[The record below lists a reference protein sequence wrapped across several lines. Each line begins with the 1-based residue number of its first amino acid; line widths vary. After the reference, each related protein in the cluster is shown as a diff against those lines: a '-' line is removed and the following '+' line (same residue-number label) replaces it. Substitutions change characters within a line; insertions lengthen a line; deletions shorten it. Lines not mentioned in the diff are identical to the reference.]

1 MKRER
6 DELLDKSKEELIE
19 MIIAQREILENS
31 AKVNEQLRTM
41 TSENMEKTKIFKDMA
56 KKVEKIPKLK
66 NDNLRLDS
74 KVAYLTEEN
83 KKQSKLIQK
92 LDNENERLLQ
102 EIAILKKVPYVKHP
116 GGRPT
121 IFDEQTVAEIK
132 EYRKNTRASY
142 KDIALKYSCS
152 VGTIH
157 KLINEN
163 NNKK

>member
-1 MKRER
+1 MKISV
-6 DELLDKSKEELIE
+6 DELLDKSKEELVK
-19 MIIAQREILENS
+19 MIMTHSEIIENS
-31 AKVNEQLRTM
+31 TKVNEQLRAIA
-41 TSENMEKTKIFKDMA
+41 SENMEKTKVFTDMA

-66 NDNLRLDS
+66 NENLRLDS
-74 KVAYLTEEN
+74 KIAYLTEEN

-102 EIAILKKVPYVKHP
+102 EIAKLKKVPYVKHP

-132 EYRKNTRASY
+132 AYRKNTRASY
-142 KDIALKYSCS
+142 KDIALKYNCS

-163 NNKK
+163 KRK

>member
-1 MKRER
+1 MKILV
-6 DELLDKSKEELIE
+6 DELLEKSKEELVK
-19 MIIAQREILENS
+19 MIMTQSEIIENS
-31 AKVNEQLRTM
+31 TKVNEQLRAIA
-41 TSENMEKTKIFKDMA
+41 SENMEKTIVFKDMA
-56 KKVEKIPKLK
+56 KKIENIPKLK
-66 NDNLRLDS
+66 NENLRLDS

-142 KDIALKYSCS
+142 QDIALKYSCS

-163 NNKK
+163 KRK

>member
-1 MKRER
+1 MKTSVN
-6 DELLDKSKEELIE
+6 ELLDKSKEELVK
-19 MIIAQREILENS
+19 MIIEQFEVIENS
-31 AKVNEQLRTM
+31 TKVNEQLRAIA
-41 TSENMEKTKIFKDMA
+41 SENMEKTKVFTDMA

-66 NDNLRLDS
+66 NENLRLDS

-163 NNKK
+163 IRK